1 MLDKV
6 RKWLGEHVVLVDT
19 ISVAP
24 FLSLAVGSYLGAI
37 AADPSNTSLLRVA
50 FAVALLLPLVLRRT
64 LPMTVFTVIA
74 VVAAMQM
81 VSPVGLIVADLA
93 LLVALYTV
101 AARGDPVR
109 AVAALVMVEAGF
121 LVALL
126 RSEYVGWDDWDT
138 FALYTCL
145 ILLFWV
151 VGLYVKARRRHFA
164 GLEER
169 TRWLERERDA
179 RARVAVA
186 EERERIAREMHDVVA
201 HNLSVMV
208 VQAEGATYAI
218 DQDPARAKNALGTIA
233 ATGRSALAEVR
244 EILGVLR
251 EGGDEEEYAPR
262 PGLEQVEQVVERVRE
277 AGLPVEFTVDGP
289 RRGLSAGVELAA
301 YRVVQEALTN
311 TLRHAG
317 PEVGRVLVRVRYGE
331 DALELSVR
339 DDGRGGGSVA
349 EVEPEVEPE
358 AGSEAGSG
366 AVDGDGGG
374 HGLIGMRERV
384 SVYGGSVRAGPRA
397 DGGFEVV
404 ASLPLRSDTG

>member
-1 MLDKV
+1 MFDRV

-24 FLSLAVGSYLGAI
+24 LLLLTASAHLGAGD
-37 AADPSNTSLLRVA
+37 ADPSSVYAALA
-50 FAVALLLPLVLRRT
+50 FALLLPLVLRRT

-74 VVAAMQM
+74 VVAAVQM
-81 VSPVGLIVADLA
+81 LSPVGLIVADLA

-101 AARGDPVR
+101 ASLSDPVR
-109 AVAALVMVEAGF
+109 ATVALVVVEAGL

-126 RSEYVGWDDWDT
+126 RSEYVGWDDWDA
-138 FALYTCL
+138 FALYSCL

-151 VGLYVKARRRHFA
+151 VGLYTKVRRRHFA

-169 TRWLERERDA
+169 ARWLERERDA

-218 DQDPARAKNALGTIA
+218 DQDPARAKNALGAVA

-244 EILGVLR
+244 GILGVLR
-251 EGGDEEEYAPR
+251 EDDEEEYVPR
-262 PGLEQVEQVVERVRE
+262 PGLEQVAQAVERVRE
-277 AGLPVEFTVDGP
+277 AGLPVEYTVDG
-289 RRGLSAGVELAA
+289 RRCELSTGMELAA

-317 PEVGRVLVRVRYGE
+317 PDVGRVLVRVRYGE

-339 DDGRGGGSVA
+339 DDGGGGEPAVA
-349 EVEPEVEPE
+349 
-358 AGSEAGSG
+358 
-366 AVDGDGGG
+366 AVDGDGG
-374 HGLIGMRERV
+374 HGLIGMGERV

>member
-1 MLDKV
+1 MFDRV

-24 FLSLAVGSYLGAI
+24 LLLLTASAHLGAGD
-37 AADPSNTSLLRVA
+37 ADPSSVYAALA
-50 FAVALLLPLVLRRT
+50 FALLLPLVLRRT

-74 VVAAMQM
+74 VVAAVQM
-81 VSPVGLIVADLA
+81 LSPVGLIVADLA

-101 AARGDPVR
+101 ASLSDPVR
-109 AVAALVMVEAGF
+109 ATVALVVVEAGL

-126 RSEYVGWDDWDT
+126 RSEYVGWDDWDA
-138 FALYTCL
+138 FALYSCL

-151 VGLYVKARRRHFA
+151 VGLYTKVRRRHFA

-169 TRWLERERDA
+169 ARWLERERDA

-218 DQDPARAKNALGTIA
+218 DQDPARAKNALGAVA

-244 EILGVLR
+244 GILGVLR
-251 EGGDEEEYAPR
+251 EDDEEEYVPR
-262 PGLEQVEQVVERVRE
+262 LGLEQVAQAVERVRE
-277 AGLPVEFTVDGP
+277 AGLPVEYTVDG
-289 RRGLSAGVELAA
+289 RRCELSTGMELAA

-317 PEVGRVLVRVRYGE
+317 PDVGRVLVRVRYGE

-339 DDGRGGGSVA
+339 DDGGGGEPAVA
-349 EVEPEVEPE
+349 
-358 AGSEAGSG
+358 
-366 AVDGDGGG
+366 AVDGDGG
-374 HGLIGMRERV
+374 HGLIGMGERV

>member
-1 MLDKV
+1 MTSVFDRV
-6 RKWLGEHVVLVDT
+6 RKRLGEHVVLVDT

-24 FLSLAVGSYLGAI
+24 FLLLTVAPYLGAI
-37 AADPSNTSLLRVA
+37 AADPSNTSLVGVA

-74 VVAAMQM
+74 VVAAAQTF
-81 VSPVGLIVADLA
+81 SSVGLLIADLA

-101 AARGDPVR
+101 ASRGDPAR
-109 AVAALVMVEAGF
+109 SVAALVVVEAGF

-126 RSEYVGWDDWDT
+126 RSEYVGWDDWDA

-151 VGLYVKARRRHFA
+151 VGLYVKVRRRYFA

-218 DQDPARAKNALGTIA
+218 DQDPARAKNALGAIA

-251 EGGDEEEYAPR
+251 GGGDEEEYAPR
-262 PGLEQVEQVVERVRE
+262 PGLEQVEQVVARVRE
-277 AGLPVEFTVDGP
+277 AGLPVEFTVDGH

-339 DDGRGGGSVA
+339 DDGRGDGSVVA
-349 EVEPEVEPE
+349 
-358 AGSEAGSG
+358 
-366 AVDGDGGG
+366 AVDGGG
-374 HGLIGMRERV
+374 HGLLGMRERV
-384 SVYGGSVRAGPRA
+384 SVYGGSVRARPRA